1 MEAHMKVHFSDVRE
15 FQEELAL
22 DKTRIYRSIVR
33 ATKMFQPTKL
43 SSTIR
48 QVHVIASACVRS
60 ALVELRVYCG
70 QDWGPD
76 FPQSKE
82 TLEKADQIITQL
94 EGFTQSH
101 GLELRAGVF
110 SPNGEAWQ

>member
-1 MEAHMKVHFSDVRE
+1 MRVHFSDVRE
-15 FQEELAL
+15 FQAELEV

-33 ATKMFQPTKL
+33 ATQMFQPTKL
-43 SSTIR
+43 SPTIR
-48 QVHVIASACVRS
+48 HVYVIAGACVRS

-70 QDWGPD
+70 QDWGPN

-82 TLEKADQIITQL
+82 ALEKADQIITRL
-94 EGFTQSH
+94 EGWAQSQ

-110 SPNGEAWQ
+110 SANGEGWQ